1 MGDSKPRLFS
11 RRDIAKIMVPMIFQ
25 QILTVFITMADSVM
39 VSHTGEAAFAGVS
52 LVSSLDT
59 FLLTLFTALTAG
71 GSVVLAQLMGQGHRE
86 ETRAA
91 AKQLLYASSAVALAV
106 TVLVLLLRVPLL
118 NFLFG
123 DAEAAVLDN
132 ARSYFSIIALS
143 FPFLA
148 IEYSVSAIFRV
159 QGDSMIALKISIG
172 MNLLNI
178 AGNALLIYGAG
189 LGAVGAALATLFS
202 RFVGAVVM
210 ICIGH
215 NKKRFI
221 YIDKLFHYKPDWR
234 TIKRILKIGVPNG
247 IENSMFQFGRL
258 LTSSLVSSL
267 GQAVIAANA
276 ATLQLANFQYNAGAA
291 VQTTMV
297 TVVGRCV
304 GAEEKKQAKR
314 YSWTL
319 LGVGYLLVIA
329 IVGVTCL
336 FSRPFLGLFN
346 LTEETFLLARS
357 LLLWHGLFSAIL
369 WPAAFCLPP
378 ALRAASDV
386 RFTMIISIVSMW
398 CFRVALAYVLAPETV
413 SLFGILS
420 FSGAGLSIMGVWI
433 GMAADW
439 LFRAVVFVLHFLRGR
454 WLEKYSA

>member
-1 MGDSKPRLFS
+1 MEDSKPMLFS
-11 RRDIAKIMVPMIFQ
+11 RQDIAKIMIPMIFQ

-71 GSVVLAQLMGQGHRE
+71 GSVVLAQLMGQGHRA
-86 ETRAA
+86 ETCSA
-91 AKQLLYASSAVALAV
+91 AKQLLYASSAVALTV
-106 TVLVLLLRVPLL
+106 TVLVLVLRVPLL

-123 DAEAAVLDN
+123 DAEQVVLDN

-148 IEYSVSAIFRV
+148 MEYSIGAMFRV

-178 AGNALLIYGAG
+178 AGNALLIYVAG
-189 LGAVGAALATLFS
+189 MGAVGAALATLFS
-202 RFVGAVVM
+202 RLVGGIVM
-210 ICIGH
+210 IYIGLH
-215 NKKRFI
+215 PKRFI
-221 YIDKLFHYKPDWR
+221 HIDKLFHYKPDWR
-234 TIKRILKIGVPNG
+234 IIKRMLKIGIPNG
-247 IENSMFQFGRL
+247 IENSMFQLGRL

-304 GAEEKKQAKR
+304 GATEQKQAKR
-314 YSWTL
+314 YAWRL
-319 LGVGYLLVIA
+319 LGIGYLLIIG

-336 FSRPFLGLFN
+336 LSHPLLGLFN
-346 LTEETFLLARS
+346 LTEDTFLLARS
-357 LLLWHGLFSAIL
+357 LLLWQGLFSVIL

-378 ALRAASDV
+378 AFRAASDV

-398 CFRVALAYVLAPETV
+398 CFRVALSYVLAPETV
-413 SLFGILS
+413 SLFGMT
-420 FSGAGLSIMGVWI
+420 FPGVGMGIMGVWV

-439 LFRAVVFVLHFLRGR
+439 FFRAVVFILHMIRGR
-454 WLEKYSA
+454 WLTVYRA